1 MYIHHVLLGHY
12 GTVEQLEVRGTLII
26 LVGRHWFELLVCKF
40 HLAPTDTSAS
50 ARIHLG
56 RKRMHLEY

>member
-1 MYIHHVLLGHY
+1 MYIHYVLPDYY
-12 GTVEQLEVRGTLII
+12 GTVVQLEVRGTLII
-26 LVGRHWFELLVCKF
+26 LVGRHWFEPLVCKF

-50 ARIHLG
+50 ARIHRG